1 MLNVS
6 ATQELHKI
14 ITSQQKIIQ
23 NLKNQLSS
31 QATKLEETKINQL
44 DFEAR
49 LKSLETE
56 DSITTSNKE

>member
-31 QATKLEETKINQL
+31 QGARLEETKINQS

-56 DSITTSNKE
+56 DSITTSNK